1 MRFADLSLHPT
12 LLANVAHFAS
22 PTPIQ
27 IAAIPPVAQGR
38 DVIAIAQTGT
48 GKTAAFAL
56 PLLQRLMATTKPG
69 PRAPRALVLSPTRE
83 LAAQI
88 GESLETFER
97 NTRLGHEV
105 IFGGVGE
112 EKQKQALR
120 AGTDVVVATPGRLL
134 DLMGQRAVDFA
145 SLEVLI
151 LDEADRM
158 LDMGFLPDV
167 KRVIAQLPVKRQTLL
182 FSATMP
188 DDITALAARILHQP
202 VRVEVTPPATTV
214 ERIAQSVFFVEQ
226 QQKRP
231 LLLHLLKGEDVKR
244 VLVFTR
250 TKHGANRVA
259 ETLDK
264 AGVAA
269 AAIHGNKSQGAR
281 ERALDGFKTG
291 KLRALVATDLAARGI
306 DVDGVSHVIQID
318 LPEVPEQ
325 YVHRIGR
332 TARAGR
338 EGIAWAFCSS
348 DDRALL
354 KDIERTIR
362 LKIDAATHPFTG
374 NAPGEAWESTQHE
387 QQRQQQHAR
396 RGGGHGGGRGGG
408 RGGPG
413 GHGGRGGGGGREAGA
428 ANGSAPRGPQRP
440 GASSSSSSPSSSA
453 PSRVRSFGPGR
464 R

>member
-1 MRFADLSLHPT
+1 MRFAELSLHPT
-12 LLANVAHFAS
+12 LLDNVAHFAA

-27 IAAIPPVAQGR
+27 VAAIPPVLQGR

-56 PLLQRLMATTKPG
+56 PLLQRLMAATKPG

-88 GESLETFER
+88 GESLTTFQR
-97 NTRLGHEV
+97 NTRLDHEV

-120 AGTDVVVATPGRLL
+120 AGTDIVVATPGRLL
-134 DLMGQRAVDFA
+134 DLLGQRAVDF
-145 SLEVLI
+145 SRLEVLI

-167 KRVIAQLPVKRQTLL
+167 KRVIAQLPARRQTLL

-188 DDITALAARILHQP
+188 DDITALAARILQQP

-226 QQKRP
+226 QQKRA
-231 LLLHLLKGEDVKR
+231 LLLHLLKGDDVRR

-259 ETLDK
+259 ETLEK
-264 AGVAA
+264 ASIAA

-281 ERALDGFKTG
+281 ERALDGFKAG

-306 DVDGVSHVIQID
+306 DVDDVSHVIQID

-348 DDRALL
+348 DDRPLL
-354 KDIERTIR
+354 RDIERTIR
-362 LKIDAATHPFTG
+362 LKIDAASHPFTG
-374 NAPGEAWESTQHE
+374 PDAPSQGWEAPRHE
-387 QQRQQQHAR
+387 QQRRQGHAR
-396 RGGGHGGGRGGG
+396 RGGGGGRGGADGRGG
-408 RGGPG
+408 RGGPQG
-413 GHGGRGGGGGREAGA
+413 
-428 ANGSAPRGPQRP
+428 ANGNAP
-440 GASSSSSSPSSSA
+440 GAGHNGAGRASGPRPSQRDGGSSSSPA
-453 PSRVRSFGPGR
+453 TGRVQSFRPGR

>member
-1 MRFADLSLHPT
+1 
-12 LLANVAHFAS
+12 
-22 PTPIQ
+22 
-27 IAAIPPVAQGR
+27 
-38 DVIAIAQTGT
+38 
-48 GKTAAFAL
+48 
-56 PLLQRLMATTKPG
+56 
-69 PRAPRALVLSPTRE
+69 
-83 LAAQI
+83 
-88 GESLETFER
+88 
-97 NTRLGHEV
+97 
-105 IFGGVGE
+105 
-112 EKQKQALR
+112 
-120 AGTDVVVATPGRLL
+120 
-134 DLMGQRAVDFA
+134 
-145 SLEVLI
+145 
-151 LDEADRM
+151 
-158 LDMGFLPDV
+158 
-167 KRVIAQLPVKRQTLL
+167 L

-188 DDITALAARILHQP
+188 DDITALAARILQQP

-226 QQKRP
+226 NQKRP
-231 LLLHLLKGEDVKR
+231 LLLHLLKGDDVRR

-348 DDRALL
+348 DDRPLL
-354 KDIERTIR
+354 RDIERTIR
-362 LKIDAATHPFTG
+362 LKIDAATHPFVG
-374 NAPGEAWESTQHE
+374 ADAPSQGWELTQHE
-387 QQRQQQHAR
+387 QLRGA
-396 RGGGHGGGRGGG
+396 RGGH
-408 RGGPG
+408 G
-413 GHGGRGGGGGREAGA
+413 GHGGRGGRGGGGGGGGRG
-428 ANGSAPRGPQRP
+428 GRGGGGGGRGPS
-440 GASSSSSSPSSSA
+440 SSSSSSPSSA
-453 PSRVRSFGPGR
+453 PSSSTPRVRSFGPGR